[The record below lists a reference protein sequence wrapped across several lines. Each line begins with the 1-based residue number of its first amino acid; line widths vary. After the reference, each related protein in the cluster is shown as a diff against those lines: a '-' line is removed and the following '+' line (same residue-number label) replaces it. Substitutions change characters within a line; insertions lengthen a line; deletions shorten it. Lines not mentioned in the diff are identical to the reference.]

1 MTDELKRQ
9 IEEEIRANKVLVYG
23 KGTKD
28 APRCGFTM
36 ETIAFFNAFGHPFE
50 VIDVLEDMPKR
61 KALAEMTDW
70 PTLPKVFINGQFY
83 GDTDILGPMHERGEL
98 QPLLDGIFKT
108 PVG

>member
-1 MTDELKRQ
+1 MNEDLKAQIQDEIKTH
-9 IEEEIRANKVLVYG
+9 KVLVYG

-36 ETIAFFNAFGHPFE
+36 ETIAFFGQFGHPFE

-61 KALAEMTDW
+61 QALTELTDW
-70 PTLPKVFINGQFY
+70 PTLPKVFIDGTFY

-98 QPLLDGIFKT
+98 QPLLDQAFQT
-108 PVG
+108 PVR

>member
-1 MTDELKRQ
+1 MNEDLKTQIQDEIKT
-9 IEEEIRANKVLVYG
+9 NKVLVYG

-36 ETIAFFNAFGHPFE
+36 ETIAFFNQFGYPFE

-61 KALAEMTDW
+61 QALIEITEW
-70 PTLPKVFINGQFY
+70 PTLPKVFIDGTFY

-98 QPLLDGIFKT
+98 QPLLDQTFKT
-108 PVG
+108 PAR

>member
-1 MTDELKRQ
+1 MPDDLRTQLEQ
-9 IEEEIRANKVLVYG
+9 EIGAHRVLIYG

-36 ETIAFFNAFGHPFE
+36 ETIAFFNQFGYPFE

-61 KALAEMTDW
+61 QVLTEMTEW
-70 PTLPKVFINGQFY
+70 PTLPKVFINGTFY

-98 QPLLDGIFKT
+98 QPLLDELFKT
-108 PVG
+108 PAR